1 MTHTRSD
8 LLVALVTTADAERR
22 YQARVNVLM
31 TYAGLLQRKPD
42 PSGWT
47 YWVAQVKKG
56 TSIQRLIAQF
66 FASSEYRRRFAV

>member
-1 MTHTRSD
+1 MTTPD
-8 LLVALVTTADAERR
+8 ADRR

-47 YWVAQVKKG
+47 YWVKRTEAG
-56 TSIQRLIAQF
+56 NSIDRLVAQF
-66 FASSEYRRRFAV
+66 FTSSEYRRRFDPK